1 MKQMVRSSKGQK
13 ASRPLDSNLLKRLI
27 DVQKLRKQVRVAE
40 AAVKPRRETSQ
51 AARP

>member
-1 MKQMVRSSKGQK
+1 MKHMVRASKGQK

-27 DVQKLRKQVRVAE
+27 DVQKLRKQVRLAE
-40 AAVKPRRETSQ
+40 AAVKPPHEAPE